1 MRRVYARLGSS
12 CPRLHTLALGQSFF
26 FQRGLISDLNTVLAK
41 VTLRGRITATNITHN
56 TPQLPG
62 LTTLKLHYVGVDGML
77 DNIAQLCPRLRS
89 GLELGDLHL
98 LSFCSHNYVH

>member
-41 VTLRGRITATNITHN
+41 VTWRRMTTTNITH
-56 TPQLPG
+56 PS
-62 LTTLKLHYVGVDGML
+62 
-77 DNIAQLCPRLRS
+77 CP
-89 GLELGDLHL
+89 
-98 LSFCSHNYVH
+98 V

>member
-41 VTLRGRITATNITHN
+41 VTRRGRITATNIT
-56 TPQLPG
+56 PPS
-62 LTTLKLHYVGVDGML
+62 
-77 DNIAQLCPRLRS
+77 CPA
-89 GLELGDLHL
+89 
-98 LSFCSHNYVH
+98 

>member
-26 FQRGLISDLNTVLAK
+26 FQRGLISDLNTVLAQ
-41 VTLRGRITATNITHN
+41 VTLRRRMTPTKHN
-56 TPQLPG
+56 TIPQLPG

-89 GLELGDLHL
+89 VYSWQIFISCLVF
-98 LSFCSHNYVH
+98 LS

>member
-41 VTLRGRITATNITHN
+41 VTRKSRIMAINITNAVKRSIGFTIGFHN
-56 TPQLPG
+56 HG
-62 LTTLKLHYVGVDGML
+62 E
-77 DNIAQLCPRLRS
+77 CP
-89 GLELGDLHL
+89 
-98 LSFCSHNYVH
+98 Y